1 MPPEWKTNVVDK
13 YKNRPDGVDFDD
25 TSITLCLKVLFLSA
39 KTNIP
44 STALLEGHG
53 VCDVSTKS
61 VCLCSVPTPS
71 FGGGRKLDKKE
82 KQKDMTCPSCSC
94 SFVLEHDGFESSGLF
109 SGKGLALL
117 SDGDVLTIK
126 QVVGAI
132 RAKFEVNLENDL
144 MSLHRL

>member
-1 MPPEWKTNVVDK
+1 M
-13 YKNRPDGVDFDD
+13 DFDD

-44 STALLEGHG
+44 SGHG
-53 VCDVSTKS
+53 VCDEKSAKS

-71 FGGGRKLDKKE
+71 FGGGRKLDKKG

-109 SGKGLALL
+109 SGKGLVLL

-126 QVVGAI
+126 QVVSAI
-132 RAKFEVNLENDL
+132 RAKFEVNLEKTDEL
-144 MSLHRL
+144 ASSLVVMIVHGVICVSGPVAK